1 MKTSNMTPRAAWQG
15 EYLYCLICLGTAA
28 GLIALLYLFDGRLEP
43 EWNSNLQFSTV
54 VIAVMSIF
62 RLALKGVIETCVSQG
77 AWIWVSGFRKGRTEA
92 RLEDFKMFDEAARGL
107 YGSLVL
113 IWRLKASHLACVG
126 AAIIILIQ
134 GFETF
139 SSEMVQFNDK
149 PTIFIDPSSK
159 NFLPAPPPLRSET
172 WHNVVSGGIGED
184 MSLGLSTKAAIYDGI
199 IAGSV
204 SDLPVSCS
212 TANCTWPAF
221 PSLSVCGTCA
231 ESHYS
236 TNCDSSDHCS
246 YSMPSGTTVSTIG
259 AGSSEYHFTVAT
271 SNGSSNYFNESTRA
285 VFSVFDMMSLAKTSS
300 KIMVTNGVQ
309 NGSVLANWSKTD
321 FALQSSAHFDEYVF
335 VDIPSELHVNN
346 QTRYSVSSESIGAL
360 RSFMATIM
368 WGNASQIAGVV
379 DYSSD
384 WVQAMQNATI
394 DLAGWMSRLSLS
406 MTNDVRV
413 SGTFDTTKMLDYSG
427 TAYVLASHVDVN
439 WYWIVYPM
447 ILMVLTF
454 CYLAQTVW
462 RTARDQVCAWK
473 GDSLPMLFCH
483 VSKSIHAQV
492 RDGMDVPEGLNDRVG
507 RTEVELIRK
516 EDGQWL
522 FREPRNHRRAISNK

>member
-1 MKTSNMTPRAAWQG
+1 MKTSKMTPRAAG
-15 EYLYCLICLGTAA
+15 EYLYCLICLGAAA
-28 GLIALLYLFDGRLEP
+28 GLIALLYLFDGKLEP
-43 EWNSNLQFSTV
+43 DWNSNLHFSTV

-92 RLEDFKMFDEAARGL
+92 RLEDFKMFDGAARGL

-113 IWRLKASHLACVG
+113 IWRLKASHLACAG

-172 WHNVVSGGIGED
+172 WHNVVSRGIGED

-231 ESHYS
+231 ESNYS
-236 TNCDSSDHCS
+236 TN
-246 YSMPSGTTVSTIG
+246 
-259 AGSSEYHFTVAT
+259 F
-271 SNGSSNYFNESTRA
+271 
-285 VFSVFDMMSLAKTSS
+285 
-300 KIMVTNGVQ
+300 MVTNGVQ

-335 VDIPSELHVNN
+335 VDIPPELHVND

-368 WGNASQIAGVV
+368 WGNASAIAGVV

-413 SGTFDTTKMLDYSG
+413 SGIFDATKMLDYSG
-427 TAYVLASHVDVN
+427 TAYILASHVEVN

-447 ILMVLTF
+447 ILMVFTF

-483 VSKSIHAQV
+483 VSKSIHAKV

-516 EDGQWL
+516 EDGRWL

>member
-1 MKTSNMTPRAAWQG
+1 
-15 EYLYCLICLGTAA
+15 
-28 GLIALLYLFDGRLEP
+28 
-43 EWNSNLQFSTV
+43 
-54 VIAVMSIF
+54 MSIF
-62 RLALKGVIETCVSQG
+62 RLALKGVVETCVSQG

-92 RLEDFKMFDEAARGL
+92 RLEDFKMFDEASRGL
-107 YGSLVL
+107 YGSMVL
-113 IWRLKASHLACVG
+113 IWRLKASHLACAG
-126 AAIIILIQ
+126 AAITILIQ

-139 SSEMVQFNDK
+139 SSQMVQFNDE
-149 PTIFIDPSSK
+149 PTIFIDPSTK

-172 WHNVVSGGIGED
+172 WHNVLPRGFSED

-212 TANCTWPAF
+212 TANCTWPPF
-221 PSLSVCGTCA
+221 PSLAVCGTCA

-236 TNCDSSDHCS
+236 TNCDSPDHCS

-259 AGSSEYHFTVAT
+259 AGPSEYHFTVAP
-271 SNGSSNYFNESTRA
+271 SNGSSDYFNETARA
-285 VFSVFDMMSLAKTSS
+285 VFSVFDMIYEVMVINGIQNSS
-300 KIMVTNGVQ
+300 TLTN
-309 NGSVLANWSKTD
+309 WTKTD
-321 FALQSSAHFDEYVF
+321 FALESSAHYDEYVF
-335 VDIPSELHVNN
+335 VDIPPELHVDNN
-346 QTRYSVSSESIGAL
+346 TRYSVSSESIGAL

-368 WGNASQIAGVV
+368 WGNASEIAGVV
-379 DYSSD
+379 NYSSD
-384 WVQAMQNATI
+384 WVQAMQNATT

-413 SGTFDTTKMLDYSG
+413 SGTFDTTKMLNYSG
-427 TAYVLASHVDVN
+427 TAYILASHVDVN

-447 ILMVLTF
+447 ILMALAF

-462 RTARDQVCAWK
+462 RTARDQ
-473 GDSLPMLFCH
+473 
-483 VSKSIHAQV
+483 SIHIQV

-522 FREPRNHRRAISNK
+522 FREPRNH